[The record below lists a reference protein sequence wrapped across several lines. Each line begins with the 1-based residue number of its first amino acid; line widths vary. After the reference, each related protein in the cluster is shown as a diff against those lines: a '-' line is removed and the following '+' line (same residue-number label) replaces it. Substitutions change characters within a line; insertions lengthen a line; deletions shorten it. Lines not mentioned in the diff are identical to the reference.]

1 MTRDRLLT
9 RRWRNS
15 ETQAGC
21 PGACVISVSTRYRR
35 TEEGDWRRHVS
46 VSLGIFEAVTVVSL
60 SHAGRS
66 CRVGTQGGED
76 IEGADVKAW
85 SGGGPQERRVFRHQ
99 MLVGH
104 NRSRIASFLFS
115 RLGGLP
121 QFTEWKIEMLDVQAS
136 IEMTWTR
143 GSAPC
148 DVVGIIDREQY
159 YLGRE

>member
-9 RRWRNS
+9 RRWGNR

-21 PGACVISVSTRYRR
+21 SGACVISVSTRYRR

-85 SGGGPQERRVFRHQ
+85 SGGGPSGAESVQRPD
-99 MLVGH
+99 VGGSQQIK
-104 NRSRIASFLFS
+104 NSFFSLQPIGRIPPVHWMEDRNARCPSEH
-115 RLGGLP
+115 RD
-121 QFTEWKIEMLDVQAS
+121 DVDA
-136 IEMTWTR
+136 
-143 GSAPC
+143 
-148 DVVGIIDREQY
+148 GISSMRCGKDYR
-159 YLGRE
+159 